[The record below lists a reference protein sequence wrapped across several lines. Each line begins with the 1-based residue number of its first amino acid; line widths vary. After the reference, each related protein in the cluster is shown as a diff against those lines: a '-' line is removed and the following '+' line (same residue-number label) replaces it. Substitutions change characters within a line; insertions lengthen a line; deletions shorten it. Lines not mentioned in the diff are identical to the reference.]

1 MDTLIKAISALNS
14 FNLNY
19 VYDAQPTRMFESE
32 IQCLC

>member
-19 VYDAQPTRMFESE
+19 VYDTQLTRKFESE
-32 IQCLC
+32 IQWLC